1 MIFFERAEREQSCR
15 IGKNNLD
22 LDERKST
29 CWPLICFCARRKKSD
44 MELWLHQPW
53 AHRDTRHAFEGNA
66 ISNCTGTKT
75 AQTYAASIFILIEQ
89 RNPSHEMK
97 DLYNFWEVLSLE
109 NNGDFEEGK
118 YSRGFDRVKERYNIS
133 VASDN
138 LNFSL
143 PGRKSRRE
151 HCSPSLLFWIFDLIE
166 TCGVQ
171 SNKANLV
178 VLSEREETEHGRSP
192 SKFEPILVRHRERD
206 RTSLCVCVILKTWP

>member
-53 AHRDTRHAFEGNA
+53 AHRDTRHPFEGNA

-151 HCSPSLLFWIFDLIE
+151 HCSLSLSFWIFDLIE
-166 TCGVQ
+166 TCGVKRQ
-171 SNKANLV
+171 NMDAHPANLS
-178 VLSEREETEHGRSP
+178 LFLLGTEREIEHP
-192 SKFEPILVRHRERD
+192 CVFVLFWKLDPRENRQF
-206 RTSLCVCVILKTWP
+206 RRKIA